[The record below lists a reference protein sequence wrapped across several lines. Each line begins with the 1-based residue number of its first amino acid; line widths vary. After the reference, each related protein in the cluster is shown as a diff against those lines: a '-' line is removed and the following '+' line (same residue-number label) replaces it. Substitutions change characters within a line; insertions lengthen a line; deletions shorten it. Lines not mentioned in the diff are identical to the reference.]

1 VAFGFRLMLSRGQRS
16 VNIEHHPREAPAGK
30 PVSRS
35 SYNGPVSVPTHKHK
49 APIAGRQTRQRAA
62 IRDAIA
68 AAGAPVTPKE
78 VLDAASRNLD
88 SLGLATVYRTL
99 KMLVEAGEIATV
111 DIPGE
116 APRYEIPKGHHHHFH
131 CRGCGKVYELDGC
144 CGHFS
149 ELTPK
154 GFRLDGH
161 ELLLF
166 GLCKGCAKRA

>member
-1 VAFGFRLMLSRGQRS
+1 MPRILSSWRHTRADS
-16 VNIEHHPREAPAGK
+16 TATFYNPPLPPASPKHRPSTPAPE
-30 PVSRS
+30 R
-35 SYNGPVSVPTHKHK
+35 H
-49 APIAGRQTRQRAA
+49 TRQRAA
-62 IRDAIA
+62 IREAIA
-68 AAGAPVTPKE
+68 KAGSPISPKE
-78 VLDAASRNLD
+78 ILDLASKNLD

-99 KMLVEAGEIATV
+99 KLLVEAGEVAPV
-111 DIPGE
+111 EIPGE
-116 APRYEIPKGHHHHFH
+116 SPRYELPKPHHHHFH

-166 GLCKGCAKRA
+166 GMCSKCARKQ